1 MQLSPVVFQF
11 LVDCHHVAPS
21 APETRP
27 DIGKG
32 NGLMGKSV
40 DLIEGVVWLLAFIV
54 LLACLGKLFDALEA
68 LETRERDH

>member
-1 MQLSPVVFQF
+1 MSPQ
-11 LVDCHHVAPS
+11 

-27 DIGKG
+27 VYRESEA
-32 NGLMGKSV
+32 LRGKSV
-40 DLIEGVVWLLAFIV
+40 DLIEAVVWLLAFIV